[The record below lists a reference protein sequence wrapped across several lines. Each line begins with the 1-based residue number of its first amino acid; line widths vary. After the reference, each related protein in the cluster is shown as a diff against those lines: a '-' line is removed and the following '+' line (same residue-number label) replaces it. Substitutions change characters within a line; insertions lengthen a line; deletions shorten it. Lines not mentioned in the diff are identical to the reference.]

1 MLRAHSEKTCA
12 KIQNYQDQFWKTSEE
27 MKNLVNHYNA
37 NLFEPLARRL
47 PQYFGQIPH
56 AEWKDQLKVVDEIV
70 CARFDQRKLPF
81 NLTEHEMHTMMQ
93 FMRDDF
99 YVRKFGSKEAALL
112 GSSDLRRFLA
122 NSFSDRIQQLNDK
135 RLIILSAH
143 DTTITMM
150 LSAMGLA

>member
-1 MLRAHSEKTCA
+1 
-12 KIQNYQDQFWKTSEE
+12 
-27 MKNLVNHYNA
+27 
-37 NLFEPLARRL
+37 
-47 PQYFGQIPH
+47 
-56 AEWKDQLKVVDEIV
+56 
-70 CARFDQRKLPF
+70 
-81 NLTEHEMHTMMQ
+81 MHTMMQ

-122 NSFSDRIQQLNDK
+122 NSFSDRIQHLNDK